1 MNINYDLPN
10 PIADKKEIYS
20 LEKLTE
26 KYMKMLEPSIITK
39 AAKKVGSL
47 VPDKVKNAVGTLGN
61 KITEQ
66 ELYQQA
72 LELISSGLPST

>member
-1 MNINYDLPN
+1 MICRILLLT
-10 PIADKKEIYS
+10 KKEIHS
-20 LEKLTE
+20 LEKLTK

-39 AAKKVGSL
+39 ASKKVGSL

-72 LELISSGLPST
+72 LELEPVDTSEKM

>member
-47 VPDKVKNAVGTLGN
+47 VPDKVKNAVG
-61 KITEQ
+61 Q

>member
-1 MNINYDLPN
+1 
-10 PIADKKEIYS
+10 
-20 LEKLTE
+20 
-26 KYMKMLEPSIITK
+26 MKMLEPSIITK

-47 VPDKVKNAVGTLGN
+47 VPDKVKNAVGTIGN

>member
-10 PIADKKEIYS
+10 PIADKKEIHL

-39 AAKKVGSL
+39 AAKRWAHLFRIK
-47 VPDKVKNAVGTLGN
+47 
-61 KITEQ
+61 
-66 ELYQQA
+66 
-72 LELISSGLPST
+72 